1 MLQQITVTMN
11 TSAAL
16 RPLLESAIHT
26 ESKAMGMGMGVQRTR
41 VRLAEFEQRFGLT
54 SDEFERMFAAREL
67 DESLDFIE
75 WLGEIKTLRL
85 LEEQQRALQ
94 GLTIN

>member
-16 RPLLESAIHT
+16 RPLLESAVHT
-26 ESKAMGMGMGVQRTR
+26 ESKAMGLGVQRTR
-41 VRLAEFEQRFGLT
+41 ARLAEFEQRFGLT
-54 SDEFERMFAAREL
+54 SEEFERRFAAREL

>member
-1 MLQQITVTMN
+1 MVN
-11 TSAAL
+11 
-16 RPLLESAIHT
+16 T
-26 ESKAMGMGMGVQRTR
+26 ESKVMGLGMQRTR
-41 VRLAEFEQRFGLT
+41 AQLAEFEQRFGFT
-54 SDEFERMFAAREL
+54 SEEFERRFAARKL

-94 GLTIN
+94 GLTLN